1 MNMPHDV
8 SLAASILAM
17 LGESV
22 PHNPSEDEEAK
33 LLRQQLPDDD
43 SLLLRAAELC
53 EGTPQTPEKIYL
65 KTKIYSWLGQQYGEK
80 VIACAEAYLASEGWD
95 ALPAGI
101 IEERGIKVDL
111 AARSRGEIFS
121 LLGSAYAGMHQY
133 QKACAAYN
141 QALRL
146 EPYRIDYVIEISDVL
161 VRLGRIQE
169 ALDFL
174 TEQKR
179 SPYYKTVK
187 YRDSSGKICF
197 NSEFRDLL
205 DRRIATL
212 QARYAKK

>member
-1 MNMPHDV
+1 MSVAHDV
-8 SLAASILAM
+8 SLAASILAL

-22 PHNPSEDEEAK
+22 PHNAAEDEKAK

-53 EGTPQTPEKIYL
+53 EGTPQTPEKLYL

-80 VIACAEAYLASEGWD
+80 IVASAEAYLASEGWD
-95 ALPAGI
+95 ALPKGI
-101 IEERGIKVDL
+101 VEKRGIKVDL
-111 AARSRGEIFS
+111 AARSRAEIFS

-141 QALRL
+141 QAHRL
-146 EPYRIDYVIEISDVL
+146 EPYRIDYIIEISDVL
-161 VRLGRIQE
+161 VRLGRVQE

-197 NSEFRDLL
+197 NSEFRDSL
-205 DRRIATL
+205 DRCIATL